1 MDELRPE
8 INEAFAAQQSKL
20 GSLADSRDRL
30 VRAGLAARNAHR
42 EGRTQLAAGVAAVV
56 IAALVIATFAYV
68 RNGVGVVRH
77 GPPVPASSPTP
88 LRIPLNVSDQTPVIL
103 YHDPA
108 SFDQLDGMTWDGK
121 VSGRVGAGAANGGI
135 GNAQGSL
142 YSTSTDLRN
151 RFDQVLAPYSSK
163 DLGAFW
169 ADDGVHYCAVVRT

>member
-8 INEAFAAQQSKL
+8 IHEAFAEQQSKL
-20 GSLADSRDRL
+20 GNLADSRDRL
-30 VRAGLAARNAHR
+30 GRGALAARNVHR
-42 EGRTQLAAGVAAVV
+42 EGRAQLAAGVAALV
-56 IAALVIATFAYV
+56 IAALVITTFAYI
-68 RNGVGVVRH
+68 RNGVGTTRH

-88 LRIPLNVSDQTPVIL
+88 LRRPLNVSNQTPVIL

-121 VSGRVGAGAANGGI
+121 VSGRVGAGATNGGI

-151 RFDQVLAPYSSK
+151 RFDQVLATYSGK
-163 DLGAFW
+163 DLGVFW
-169 ADDGVHYCAVVRT
+169 ADDGVHY